1 MALLERDMRDLVHLM
16 VQIKR
21 LCINVKIGIDVTP
34 VWVSGGCGR
43 PFIINAHMC
52 AVCYRV
58 GMSEQKCCIHCC
70 LCTTKEAYLELY

>member
-1 MALLERDMRDLVHLM
+1 MRDLVHLM

-58 GMSEQKCCIHCC
+58 GMSEQKCCIACAPPKKHIWNYID
-70 LCTTKEAYLELY
+70 KEIVKLV